1 MENKEQNALLQ
12 IAQMSDCGSY
22 ENTMLRMKQIA
33 TEALR
38 QSSQP
43 INSGW
48 VSVEEQAVL
57 LTKLE
62 SVRNNTYDLGF
73 SENKRR
79 SWLKSFLRNLHKEG
93 ICLMPLPQPPK
104 Q

>member
-38 QSSQP
+38 QSPQP

-48 VSVEEQAVL
+48 VSLQDRLPENNQMVL
-57 LTKLE
+57 MVHLTVLE
-62 SVRNNTYDLGF
+62 YRIIKF
-73 SENKRR
+73 STQQ
-79 SWLKSFLRNLHKEG
+79 SYWMTHW
-93 ICLMPLPQPPK
+93 MPLPSKP
-104 Q
+104 